1 MGETVGGTRPDAGT
15 PPALPTVAEVV
26 RRVDLATPFVSVV
39 TSSTGPTVRLEDVAA
54 HVAAGSDPFAPWR
67 AELHRRQEAAA
78 GRPVP
83 PHVPAAFVLQW
94 WCEVVA
100 TPLAGAAATGPWV
113 LSPAPTAP
121 AAPVADGR
129 STAAA
134 GLGFE
139 LAPALHPARV
149 VVEAERWEVRP
160 EPDRERREAVA
171 RELYVEIASPVVAA
185 FAPEVR
191 MGSRQRW
198 GVVHDTWVTAWRR
211 AAGAQGEDVGRE
223 PWRRSCCFVFLLP
236 GAHECAACPRRQPPR
251 GR

>member
-1 MGETVGGTRPDAGT
+1 VGGTVDGTRPDAGT
-15 PPALPTVAEVV
+15 PPAVPTVAEVV
-26 RRVDLATPFVSVV
+26 RRVDGATPFVSVV
-39 TSSTGPTVRLEDVAA
+39 TSSPGPTVRLDEVAA

-67 AELHRRQEAAA
+67 GELNRRQEASA

-100 TPLAGAAATGPWV
+100 TPLAGAVATGPWV
-113 LSPAPTAP
+113 LSPAPVAAGRETAS
-121 AAPVADGR
+121 V
-129 STAAA
+129 

-149 VVEAERWEVRP
+149 VVDADRWEVRP
-160 EPDRERREAVA
+160 EPDRAHREAVA

-198 GVVHDTWVTAWRR
+198 GVLHDTWGTAVRR
-211 AAGAQGEDVGRE
+211 AVGAAGGQVGPE
-223 PWRRSCCFVFLLP
+223 PWRRSCCFVYLLP